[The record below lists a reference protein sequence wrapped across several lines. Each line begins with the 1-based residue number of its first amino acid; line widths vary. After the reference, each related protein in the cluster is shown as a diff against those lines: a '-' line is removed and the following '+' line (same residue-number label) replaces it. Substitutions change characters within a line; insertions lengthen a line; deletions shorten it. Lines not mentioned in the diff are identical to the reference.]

1 MKIHPN
7 YIFPHYILF
16 LFLHCILPSKE
27 ILLIHKITAQMA
39 KNTLQFLKKH
49 ICMQQG
55 ESLPTLGM
63 IIVKK
68 ISNNNSN
75 ADIEVTC
82 SKYSDVK
89 QITC

>member
-1 MKIHPN
+1 
-7 YIFPHYILF
+7 
-16 LFLHCILPSKE
+16 
-27 ILLIHKITAQMA
+27 MA